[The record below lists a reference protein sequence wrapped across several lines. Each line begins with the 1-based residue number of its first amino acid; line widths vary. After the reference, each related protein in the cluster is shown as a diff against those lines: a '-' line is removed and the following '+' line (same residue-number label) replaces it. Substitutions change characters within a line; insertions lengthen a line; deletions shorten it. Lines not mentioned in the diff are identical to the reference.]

1 MASRGEALLR
11 AVYENLDDDGVRRV
25 YADWLVEQGD
35 PRGELIALQVARA
48 TKAMPLEAERRE
60 VELLWK
66 YGRAWLAPFAKQIGA
81 FRYERGFLVECGLK
95 ALTKKMVGHPSWATV
110 RRVELLDV
118 DSPLVGMFLS
128 HPAMRSLREVTGV
141 GVFGFAAL
149 CSPGMGGGIERL
161 EVVDVPAMSLE
172 RAKATQGLQ
181 HLRELK
187 FR

>member
-11 AVYENLDDDGVRRV
+11 AVYENLDDDGARRV

-48 TKAMPLEAERRE
+48 TQALPLAAERRE

-66 YGRAWLAPFAKQIGA
+66 HGRAWLAPFARQIGA
-81 FRYERGFLVECGLK
+81 FRFERGFLVECELK
-95 ALTKKMVGHPSWATV
+95 ALTKKMVGHASWATV
-110 RRVELLDV
+110 RSVRLVGV
-118 DSPLVGMFLS
+118 DGPLVGMFLS

-141 GVFGFAAL
+141 GVMGFATL
-149 CSPGMGGGIERL
+149 CSPGMGAGIERL
-161 EVVDVPAMSLE
+161 EVVDVPRVPLE

-181 HLRELK
+181 KLRELK